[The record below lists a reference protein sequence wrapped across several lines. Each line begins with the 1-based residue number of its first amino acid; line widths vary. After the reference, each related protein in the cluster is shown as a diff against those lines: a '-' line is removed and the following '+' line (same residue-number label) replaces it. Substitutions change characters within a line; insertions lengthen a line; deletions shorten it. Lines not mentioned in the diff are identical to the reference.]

1 MTGFRLLHFL
11 RQLHLLLQ
19 NCLYQDLIN
28 HQKIHYFVFELLI
41 FTLNIFSP
49 FTDLLIIF
57 LYSFRYRFQ
66 INKVHKL

>member
-1 MTGFRLLHFL
+1 MTGFRLIHFL
-11 RQLHLLLQ
+11 RQLLLLLQ
-19 NCLYQDLIN
+19 YCLYQDLIN
-28 HQKIHYFVFELLI
+28 HQKIHYFVYELLI